1 MTQTTVPPR
10 STESSNTMRY
20 RLRYPSPSPAVGS
33 RACPVCG
40 GTTRTSRSIYCGKA
54 ACKQRAYRLRHQSQA
69 TLDPAVVRKQLQRLG
84 QLVAHT
90 VYECPSCSERFLGE
104 RRCPE
109 CHLFTRSLGL
119 GGNCPDCETAILLAD
134 LLGPEAVS
142 SA

>member
-1 MTQTTVPPR
+1 MLGHHKFGA
-10 STESSNTMRY
+10 EIAL
-20 RLRYPSPSPAVGS
+20 RLEGL
-33 RACPVCG
+33 G
-40 GTTRTSRSIYCGKA
+40 LG
-54 ACKQRAYRLRHQSQA
+54 AYRLRHQSPA

-90 VYECPSCSERFLGE
+90 VYECPSCQERFLGE

-119 GGNCPDCETAILLAD
+119 GGSCPECETAILLAD

-142 SA
+142 PS